1 VAFFKF
7 FLTAA
12 WAGIITTDIFQ
23 WIAYRL
29 FVGVT
34 AAWAVDMAVIMGVRV
49 IVIVLAVWTVNVRFL
64 LHGAYSGM

>member
-34 AAWAVDMAVIMGVRV
+34 AAWAVDMAVRV